1 MTPAEILG
9 EDYVCPFCGKK
20 HFSAETNT
28 LDGWFDSGST
38 HFSVIDDCADTEWPA
53 DVYLEGADQ
62 YRGWFQSSLLTAIG
76 SGKMSAPFK
85 QVLTHGWVVDGE
97 GKAMHKS
104 LGNSI
109 YPEDVIKKY
118 GADLVRLW
126 VASSDYTVDVRV
138 SDNIFKQLSETYR
151 KFRNTARIIM
161 ANLNDFNPDTD
172 MVAIADMQGID
183 RYLLSRLN
191 ALIATVREAYDSYQF
206 HTVYHALNNF
216 CTIDMSKLYIDIT
229 KDRVYV
235 EKADSAARRSA
246 QTAMYLAISAL
257 TRLIAPILAFT
268 AEEIWQAMPHASTD
282 KKESVYLNLLPDV
295 CADYDFADADKWN
308 ELFALRD
315 DVMKALEIA
324 RAEKKIG
331 KSLDAKVTIFTA
343 DEAVLALLGK
353 FSAEELATVFITSG
367 ASVKNAAAP
376 EGAYTPDA
384 NTGNAAVSVLVENAD
399 GHRCD
404 RCWCYSTEGEVT
416 TDDEGN
422 EGFICRRCA
431 AIIAE

>member
-1 MTPAEILG
+1 
-9 EDYVCPFCGKK
+9 
-20 HFSAETNT
+20 
-28 LDGWFDSGST
+28 
-38 HFSVIDDCADTEWPA
+38 
-53 DVYLEGADQ
+53 
-62 YRGWFQSSLLTAIG
+62 
-76 SGKMSAPFK
+76 
-85 QVLTHGWVVDGE
+85 
-97 GKAMHKS
+97 
-104 LGNSI
+104 
-109 YPEDVIKKY
+109 
-118 GADLVRLW
+118 
-126 VASSDYTVDVRV
+126 
-138 SDNIFKQLSETYR
+138 
-151 KFRNTARIIM
+151 
-161 ANLNDFNPDTD
+161 
-172 MVAIADMQGID
+172 
-183 RYLLSRLN
+183 
-191 ALIATVREAYDSYQF
+191 
-206 HTVYHALNNF
+206 
-216 CTIDMSKLYIDIT
+216 
-229 KDRVYV
+229 
-235 EKADSAARRSA
+235 
-246 QTAMYLAISAL
+246 MYLAISAL

-404 RCWCYSTEGEVT
+404 RCWCYSTDGEVT